1 MPKSSVVTT
10 DYRDPDVDLKVTTAD
25 PHAMDPVL
33 SMSDGLEVGEIVT
46 SADERRPSTD
56 SSVELDGTTHTPEL
70 ITWSARLKQF
80 ARPTGYYVLSRLLV
94 LFAALA
100 SKWLVPRLHP
110 LKALTSGWDGYWYTL
125 IAQHGYPHQ
134 LFNENHGSRWAFFPA
149 YPAAIRATVAT
160 TGLSYAHATLL
171 LSFVL
176 GLTSALAIWLAV
188 RQIFGPVVADRSVLL
203 YVFFPASYVLSMAY
217 TEGLFITA
225 VGACLY
231 ALARRYWITAAL
243 FAVLGSLTRS
253 FGVVLIACVI
263 VTAIPAIFRERK
275 LRPLVA
281 LVISPLGFLAWLA
294 YSWAAVGNPLA
305 FLSAE
310 KLWGHSHFVW
320 FLTPI
325 LSLLRVATSVQSWR
339 HGAVVL
345 AAVALVIAYG
355 GFLLLAKAR
364 DRGVAI
370 PLFWWVFTVGSILG
384 MMSSYEPVSVLRY
397 SLAVIPL
404 FAAYAWRMRPSWE
417 GPVIGVLAF
426 SQGVLAV
433 VIFVGTLYPHS
444 AQLWP

>member
-10 DYRDPDVDLKVTTAD
+10 DYQDPDLDLKVTAAD
-25 PHAMDPVL
+25 PDAMDPTL
-33 SMSDGLEVGEIVT
+33 SMNDEFVDREIVT
-46 SADERRPSTD
+46 STDERGASTD
-56 SSVELDGTTHTPEL
+56 RFIELDRTTHTPGL
-70 ITWSARLKQF
+70 ITWPARLKQF
-80 ARPTGYYVLSRLLV
+80 VRPTGYYILSRLLV

-110 LKALTSGWDGYWYTL
+110 FKALTSGWDGYWYTL

-176 GLTSALAIWLAV
+176 GLTSTLAIWLAV

-225 VGACLY
+225 AGACLY

-243 FAVLGSLTRS
+243 FALLGSLTRS
-253 FGVVLIACVI
+253 FGAVLIACVI
-263 VTAIPAIFRERK
+263 VTAIPAIFKERE

-281 LVISPLGFLAWLA
+281 IVISTLGFLAWLA

-310 KLWGHSHFVW
+310 KLWGSSHFVW

-325 LSLLRVATSVQSWR
+325 LALLRVATSAQSW
-339 HGAVVL
+339 HQGAVVL

-355 GFLLLAKAR
+355 GFVLLAKAR

-384 MMSSYEPVSVLRY
+384 MLSYYEPVSVLRY
-397 SLAVIPL
+397 YMAVIPL

-417 GPVIGVLAF
+417 GPMVGVLAF

-433 VIFVGTLYPHS
+433 VIFVGTLHPYS

>member
-1 MPKSSVVTT
+1 MPKSSDVTA
-10 DYRDPDVDLKVTTAD
+10 DYRDPDVDLKVTVAD
-25 PHAMDPVL
+25 PDAMDPVL
-33 SMSDGLEVGEIVT
+33 PMSDGLEVGEIAT
-46 SADERRPSTD
+46 STHQRRASTD
-56 SSVELDGTTHTPEL
+56 ASGELDGTTHTPGL
-70 ITWSARLKQF
+70 ITWSARLTQF

-149 YPAAIRATVAT
+149 YPATIRATVAT

-176 GLTSALAIWLAV
+176 GLTSALAVWLAV

-243 FAVLGSLTRS
+243 FALLGSLTRS

-263 VTAIPAIFRERK
+263 VTAIPAIFKERR

-355 GFLLLAKAR
+355 GSLLLAKAR